1 MEFVI
6 LVLSAITAICGVYLL
21 LTSRRYDGK
30 MVISTN
36 SDGNKIF
43 TLELDG
49 DPAELVDKKS
59 IRFKV
64 DSSEKE

>member
-1 MEFVI
+1 MEFLSI
-6 LVLSAITAICGVYLL
+6 ALVVVFIAMSLYLAKP
-21 LTSRRYDGK
+21 SRRYDGK

>member
-1 MEFVI
+1 MEF
-6 LVLSAITAICGVYLL
+6 LSIAIVVVFIVMSLYLAKP
-21 LTSRRYDGK
+21 SRRYDGK